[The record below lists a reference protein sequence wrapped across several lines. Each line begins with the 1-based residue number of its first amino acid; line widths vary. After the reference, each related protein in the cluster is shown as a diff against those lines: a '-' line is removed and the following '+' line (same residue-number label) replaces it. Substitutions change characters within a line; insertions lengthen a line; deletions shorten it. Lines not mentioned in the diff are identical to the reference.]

1 MTIPMAPSAGDP
13 DKGARLVL
21 EAIRSPQ
28 PPFKLILGQD
38 AWEVYQQAGRK
49 AARRDAVMARK
60 EQQYPFLIIRE
71 RR

>member
-1 MTIPMAPSAGDP
+1 MTIPMAPQCGDP

-38 AWEVYQQAGRK
+38 AWEVYQQRAEK
-49 AARRDAVMARK
+49 
-60 EQQYPFLIIRE
+60 QRE
-71 RR
+71 EMQSWLEKSSNTHF